1 MLEIW
6 ENIRG
11 YEGLYQVSNYG
22 RIKSLHKNGKII
34 NGYIDGK
41 GYMHV
46 ALSKNGKKKW
56 FRIHRLVAQAFIP
69 NHDNLPIINHKDEN
83 KLNNRVDNLEW
94 CTTKYNNCYGTRVK
108 RVSKAMKG
116 RKFTEEHKAK
126 LKDNH
131 SDFRRDKNPNHR
143 KVRCITTG
151 EIFDCI
157 IDAAN
162 KYNVFAANITKC
174 CRGKSKHTGR
184 DLYTNELLEW
194 EYLEED

>member
-1 MLEIW
+1 MW
-6 ENIRG
+6 KNIKG
-11 YEGLYQVSNYG
+11 YEELYQVSNYG
-22 RIKSLHKNGKII
+22 RVKSLRKNGKII

-41 GYMHV
+41 GYMQV

-94 CTTKYNNCYGTRVK
+94 CTTKYNNCYGTRIK
-108 RVSKAMKG
+108 RVSEAMKG

-184 DLYTNELLEW
+184 DLYTNELLE
-194 EYLEED
+194 

>member
-1 MLEIW
+1 
-6 ENIRG
+6 
-11 YEGLYQVSNYG
+11 
-22 RIKSLHKNGKII
+22 
-34 NGYIDGK
+34 
-41 GYMHV
+41 MHV

-108 RVSKAMKG
+108 RISEAMKG

-131 SDFRRDKNPNHR
+131 SDFRRNKNPNHR

-194 EYLEED
+194 EYVEED